1 MPAKPKRGT
10 VPSLDGLWFRQTYY
24 VSQQEISFPHNFPHS
39 IRTLWTL
46 GNTHHYYVCAIPHI
60 SAHPHIAPFYSQGE
74 TPYVGSKDTKQKNTT
89 HIRRDANPCAR
100 ACVMCGRA
108 EMCGNQEIRTIP
120 TFARFFFRAALC
132 GSCAETLFRLHV
144 CARNAISCAQGAEN
158 AFPAFS
164 ERMTQAGTLYSRLVP
179 ACLLFID
186 RDGKMEMRMQVMR
199 YVHVR
204 ETNHGDF
211 QELEDLYQATRKDT
225 PDKRATREAKD
236 KDARDASKK
245 RLPCWYLGGT
255 MNGPCCADNA
265 RPAGIL
271 QIDIDDTDRPQE
283 LKNRLAGIDCV
294 AFAAVSASGRGVYAL
309 MRVPVGIQRDP
320 DAQKGILDLLDA
332 ALLYDRRGDE
342 HIDYACVDLARRR
355 FESFDPEPLYRP
367 DAPEYDPDFR
377 AMCKRAFDA
386 SGIASI
392 ARNMCGEATPGGAST
407 AVALAALAIRARGQV
422 KGRVFNAAY
431 YPTRFQGVIIGDS
444 GTGKSSRIKDPLV
457 ELAVHLGA
465 EIIQPESHRALEL
478 AIVESCTQ
486 KSCDIGADG
495 KPDKNRPIWTQI
507 DDYRPVLAV
516 YDEAG
521 AEQEARGKVDY
532 KRKMESVRR
541 QAFNAAFIASK
552 SINTP
557 LPTFP
562 LRCSYTDIRISTP
575 KAWALAMHGVD
586 STAGDARRVLEFWLD
601 SREAPSGARIQSA
614 ANMLYRAKSTPSL
627 PCLDEV
633 QSMMELLPGGELKLD
648 GLDSSSS
655 FDKVRGFLASGESMD
670 FETIVCNVATADAYA
685 RGCTDAIPRESILA
699 AWAVYFGVLEN
710 RRRLADA
717 DDAAPDT
724 PESRITGFILD
735 YIGARKGARKSQVVR
750 MLKDKGPSYV
760 SSLDWLIK
768 CGRVIQETGKDGKST
783 TVRRATDAEMEAFEA
798 NAEAQRR
805 DKIFAE
811 ARANREKVA
820 RNAQPGDC
828 DEFALM
834 LRAEYANADDDGKA
848 AKLDAYLREHEKEPG
863 HELCPGQRDAS
874 LRSLATKLHNAGLDD
889 EFAEAWFCGVCKSLG
904 DEFVR
909 EQTKRRLWRTA
920 PDKSGCARKDT
931 PVRP

>member
-1 MPAKPKRGT
+1 MK
-10 VPSLDGLWFRQTYY
+10 
-24 VSQQEISFPHNFPHS
+24 
-39 IRTLWTL
+39 
-46 GNTHHYYVCAIPHI
+46 
-60 SAHPHIAPFYSQGE
+60 
-74 TPYVGSKDTKQKNTT
+74 
-89 HIRRDANPCAR
+89 
-100 ACVMCGRA
+100 
-108 EMCGNQEIRTIP
+108 
-120 TFARFFFRAALC
+120 
-132 GSCAETLFRLHV
+132 
-144 CARNAISCAQGAEN
+144 
-158 AFPAFS
+158 
-164 ERMTQAGTLYSRLVP
+164 
-179 ACLLFID
+179 
-186 RDGKMEMRMQVMR
+186 VMR
-199 YVHVR
+199 YVHVC
-204 ETNHGDF
+204 EVTHGDVK
-211 QELEDLYQATRKDT
+211 ELEDLYQATRKDS
-225 PDKRATREAKD
+225 PDKRATREAHSKE
-236 KDARDASKK
+236 ARDASKK
-245 RLPCWYLGGT
+245 RLPCWYLGGA
-255 MNGPCCADNA
+255 MNGPCCAANA
-265 RPAGIL
+265 HPAGIL

-283 LKNRLAGIDCV
+283 LKSRLAGIDCV

-309 MRVPVGIQRDP
+309 MRVPVSIQTSQ

-332 ALLYDRRGDE
+332 ALLYDRRDGE

-392 ARNMCGEATPGGAST
+392 ARDMCGEATPGGAST
-407 AVALAALAIRARGQV
+407 AVALAALAIRARGLV
-422 KGRVFNAAY
+422 KGRVFGEASY

-486 KSCDIGADG
+486 KSYEIGADG
-495 KPDKNRPIWTQI
+495 KPDKGRPVWTQI

-521 AEQEARGKVDY
+521 AEQEARKAQEY

-541 QAFNAAFIASK
+541 QAFDAAFIASK

-562 LRCSYTDIRISTP
+562 LRCSYTDVRISTP
-575 KAWALAMHGVD
+575 KAWAFAMHGVD

-614 ANMLYRAKSTPSL
+614 ANMLYRSKSTPAL
-627 PCLDEV
+627 PCADKV
-633 QSMMELLPGGELKLD
+633 KSMMEFSLPDGELKLD
-648 GLDSSSS
+648 GLNSSST
-655 FDKVRGFLASGESMD
+655 FDEVRGFLASGESLD
-670 FETIVCNVATADAYA
+670 YSTIVCNVATADAYA

-717 DDAAPDT
+717 DDVAPDT
-724 PESRITGFILD
+724 HESRITGFILD
-735 YIGARKGARKSQVVR
+735 YIGVRKGARKSQVVR

-805 DKIFAE
+805 DRIFAE

-834 LRAEYANADDDGKA
+834 LRTEYANADDDGKA
-848 AKLDAYLREHEKEPG
+848 AKLDAYLCEHEKEPG
-863 HELCPGQRDAS
+863 HELVHGQRDRS

-889 EFAEAWFCGVCKSLG
+889 AFAEAWFCGVCESLG
-904 DEFVR
+904 DEFAR
-909 EQTKRRLWRTA
+909 EQTKRRLWRPA
-920 PDKSGCARKDT
+920 PDKTGCARKDQ
-931 PVRP
+931 PVRPGRFAGQSAIR

>member
-1 MPAKPKRGT
+1 
-10 VPSLDGLWFRQTYY
+10 
-24 VSQQEISFPHNFPHS
+24 
-39 IRTLWTL
+39 
-46 GNTHHYYVCAIPHI
+46 
-60 SAHPHIAPFYSQGE
+60 
-74 TPYVGSKDTKQKNTT
+74 
-89 HIRRDANPCAR
+89 
-100 ACVMCGRA
+100 
-108 EMCGNQEIRTIP
+108 
-120 TFARFFFRAALC
+120 
-132 GSCAETLFRLHV
+132 
-144 CARNAISCAQGAEN
+144 
-158 AFPAFS
+158 
-164 ERMTQAGTLYSRLVP
+164 
-179 ACLLFID
+179 
-186 RDGKMEMRMQVMR
+186 MQVMR

-204 ETNHGDF
+204 EVNHGDF
-211 QELEDLYQATRKDT
+211 KELEDLYQATRKDS
-225 PDKRATREAKD
+225 PDKRATREATS
-236 KDARDASKK
+236 KDAKDAAKK

-271 QIDIDDTDRPQE
+271 QIDLDDTDRPQE
-283 LKNRLAGIDCV
+283 IKSRLAEIDNV

-309 MRVPVGIQRDP
+309 MRVPVSIQTSQ
-320 DAQKGILDLLDA
+320 DAQKGILDMLDA
-332 ALLYDRRGDE
+332 VLLHDRRGGE

-377 AMCKRAFDA
+377 GMCKRAFDA

-392 ARNMCGEATPGGAST
+392 ARDMCGEATPGGAST
-407 AVALAALAIRARGQV
+407 AVALAALAIRARGLV
-422 KGRVFNAAY
+422 KGRVFGETF

-457 ELAVHLGA
+457 ELAVRLGA

-486 KSCDIGADG
+486 KSCEIGADG

-521 AEQEARGKVDY
+521 AEQEARGKQDY

-541 QAFNAAFIASK
+541 QAFDMAFIASK

-562 LRCSYTDIRISTP
+562 LKCSYTDIRISTP

-601 SREAPSGARIQSA
+601 SREAPSGARIQSL
-614 ANMLYRAKSTPSL
+614 ANMIYRAKSTPSL
-627 PCLDEV
+627 PCLDKV
-633 QSMMELLPGGELKLD
+633 KSMMEFLPDGELKLD
-648 GLDSSSS
+648 GFNSS
-655 FDKVRGFLASGESMD
+655 FALDKARGFLASGESMD

-710 RRRLADA
+710 RKRLAESY
-717 DDAAPDT
+717 DAAPDT
-724 PESRITGFILD
+724 PESLITGYILQ
-735 YIGARKGARKSQVVR
+735 YIDARKGTARKSQVIR
-750 MLKDKGPSYV
+750 KLKSSGPSYV
-760 SSLDWLIK
+760 RAFDELVSGGILV
-768 CGRVIQETGKDGKST
+768 CERATDGKST
-783 TVRRATDAEMEAFEA
+783 TVRRATDAEIEAFEA

-811 ARANREKVA
+811 ARANRGKVA

-834 LRAEYANADDDGKA
+834 LRTEYANADDDGKA
-848 AKLDAYLREHEKEPG
+848 AKLAAYLCEHEKE
-863 HELCPGQRDAS
+863 HEHEIRKGRRDRS

-889 EFAEAWFCGVCKSLG
+889 EFAKAWFWGLCESLG
-904 DEFVR
+904 DEFVD
-909 EQTKRRLWRTA
+909 EQVKRRLWRPAPDA
-920 PDKSGCARKDT
+920 PDKGARPKK
-931 PVRP
+931 RPHCDSLKHSI

>member
-1 MPAKPKRGT
+1 MA
-10 VPSLDGLWFRQTYY
+10 
-24 VSQQEISFPHNFPHS
+24 
-39 IRTLWTL
+39 
-46 GNTHHYYVCAIPHI
+46 
-60 SAHPHIAPFYSQGE
+60 
-74 TPYVGSKDTKQKNTT
+74 
-89 HIRRDANPCAR
+89 
-100 ACVMCGRA
+100 
-108 EMCGNQEIRTIP
+108 
-120 TFARFFFRAALC
+120 
-132 GSCAETLFRLHV
+132 
-144 CARNAISCAQGAEN
+144 
-158 AFPAFS
+158 
-164 ERMTQAGTLYSRLVP
+164 
-179 ACLLFID
+179 LLFID

-204 ETNHGDF
+204 EVNHGDF
-211 QELEDLYQATRKDT
+211 KDLEDLYQATRKDT

-265 RPAGIL
+265 QPSGIL

-283 LKNRLAGIDCV
+283 IKSRLAGIDCV
-294 AFAAVSASGRGVYAL
+294 AFAAASASGRGVYAL
-309 MRVPVGIQRDP
+309 MRVPVSIQASQ

-332 ALLYDRRGDE
+332 ALLYDRRDGE

-377 AMCKRAFDA
+377 AMCNRAFDA

-392 ARNMCGEATPGGAST
+392 ARDMCGEATPGGAST

-422 KGRVFNAAY
+422 KGRVFGEAF

-465 EIIQPESHRALEL
+465 GIIQPESHRALEL
-478 AIVESCTQ
+478 AIVESCAH
-486 KSCDIGADG
+486 KAFEIGADG
-495 KPDKNRPIWTQI
+495 KPDKNRPIWTQL

-521 AEQEARGKVDY
+521 AEQEARKAQEY

-541 QAFNAAFIASK
+541 QAFDAAFIASK
-552 SINTP
+552 SITTP

-562 LRCSYTDIRISTP
+562 LKCSYTDIRISTP
-575 KAWALAMHGVD
+575 KAWAAAMHGAD
-586 STAGDARRVLEFWLD
+586 ATAGDARRVLEFWLD

-614 ANMLYRAKSTPSL
+614 ANMLYRSKNTPSL
-627 PCLDEV
+627 PCADKV
-633 QSMMELLPGGELKLD
+633 AAQMEFSLTDGELKLD
-648 GLDSSSS
+648 GLKSSSD
-655 FDKVRGFLASGESMD
+655 FDTLRGYMASGEAPD
-670 FETIVCNVATADAYA
+670 YATIVCNVATADAYA
-685 RGCTDAIPRESILA
+685 RGCTDAIPRKSILA

-717 DDAAPDT
+717 DDVAPDT
-724 PESRITGFILD
+724 HESRITGFILD

-760 SSLDWLIK
+760 SSLGWLIK

-783 TVRRATDAEMEAFEA
+783 TVRRATDSEMEAFEA

-805 DKIFAE
+805 DRIFAE
-811 ARANREKVA
+811 ARANREKIA

-834 LRAEYANADDDGKA
+834 MRTEYANADADGKA
-848 AKLDAYLREHEKEPG
+848 AKLDAYLCEHEKEPG
-863 HELCPGQRDAS
+863 HELVPGQRDLS

-889 EFAEAWFCGVCKSLG
+889 AFAEAWFCGVCESLG

-909 EQTKRRLWRTA
+909 EQTKRRLWRPA
-920 PDKSGCARKDT
+920 PAKAR
-931 PVRP
+931 

>member
-1 MPAKPKRGT
+1 
-10 VPSLDGLWFRQTYY
+10 
-24 VSQQEISFPHNFPHS
+24 
-39 IRTLWTL
+39 
-46 GNTHHYYVCAIPHI
+46 
-60 SAHPHIAPFYSQGE
+60 
-74 TPYVGSKDTKQKNTT
+74 
-89 HIRRDANPCAR
+89 
-100 ACVMCGRA
+100 
-108 EMCGNQEIRTIP
+108 
-120 TFARFFFRAALC
+120 
-132 GSCAETLFRLHV
+132 
-144 CARNAISCAQGAEN
+144 
-158 AFPAFS
+158 
-164 ERMTQAGTLYSRLVP
+164 
-179 ACLLFID
+179 
-186 RDGKMEMRMQVMR
+186 MQVMR

-211 QELEDLYQATRKDT
+211 KELEDLYQATRKDT
-225 PDKRATREAKD
+225 PDKRATREAHSKE
-236 KDARDASKK
+236 ARDASKK

-255 MNGPCCADNA
+255 MNGPCRADNA
-265 RPAGIL
+265 QPAGIL
-271 QIDIDDTDRPQE
+271 QIDVDCTDRPQE
-283 LKNRLAGIDCV
+283 IKSRLAGIDCV

-309 MRVPVGIQRDP
+309 MRVPVSIQTNQ

-332 ALLYDRRGDE
+332 ALLYDRRDDE

-367 DAPEYDPDFR
+367 DAPEYDPDFK

-392 ARNMCGEATPGGAST
+392 ARDMCGEATPGGAST

-422 KGRVFNAAY
+422 KGRVFGETF

-495 KPDKNRPIWTQI
+495 KPDKGRPVWTQI

-521 AEQEARGKVDY
+521 AEQEARQAQDY

-541 QAFNAAFIASK
+541 QAFDAAFIASK

-562 LRCSYTDIRISTP
+562 LKCSYTDIRISTP
-575 KAWALAMHGVD
+575 KAWAFAMHGVD
-586 STAGDARRVLEFWLD
+586 LTAGDARRVLEFWLD

-614 ANMLYRAKSTPSL
+614 ANMLYRSKSTPAL
-627 PCLDEV
+627 PCLDKV
-633 QSMMELLPGGELKLD
+633 KSMMEFSLPDGELKLD
-648 GLDSSSS
+648 GLKSSSD
-655 FDKVRGFLASGESMD
+655 FDTLRGFMASGGAPDYS
-670 FETIVCNVATADAYA
+670 TIVCNVATADAYA
-685 RGCTDAIPRESILA
+685 RGRTDAIPRESILA

-717 DDAAPDT
+717 DDVAPDT
-724 PESRITGFILD
+724 PESRITGFILKFID
-735 YIGARKGARKSQVVR
+735 ARNGKARKSHVLR
-750 MLKDKGPSYV
+750 MLKSKGPSYV
-760 SSLDWLIK
+760 RAFEALVDNGLIV
-768 CGRVIQETGKDGKST
+768 CARATDGKST
-783 TVRRATDAEMEAFEA
+783 TVRLGTDAEIDAADEKK
-798 NAEAQRR
+798 EAQRR

-811 ARANREKVA
+811 ARANRDNVA
-820 RNAQPGDC
+820 RNARPGDC

-834 LRAEYANADDDGKA
+834 LRTEYANADADGKA
-848 AKLDAYLREHEKEPG
+848 AKLDAYLCEHEKEPG
-863 HELCPGQRDAS
+863 HELAPGQRDQS

-889 EFAEAWFCGVCKSLG
+889 AFAEAWFWGVCESLG

-909 EQTKRRLWRTA
+909 EQTKLRLWRPA
-920 PDKSGCARKDT
+920 PLSGARKDE
-931 PVRP
+931 PVRTGR

>member
-1 MPAKPKRGT
+1 
-10 VPSLDGLWFRQTYY
+10 
-24 VSQQEISFPHNFPHS
+24 
-39 IRTLWTL
+39 
-46 GNTHHYYVCAIPHI
+46 
-60 SAHPHIAPFYSQGE
+60 
-74 TPYVGSKDTKQKNTT
+74 
-89 HIRRDANPCAR
+89 
-100 ACVMCGRA
+100 MCGCA
-108 EMCGNQEIRTIP
+108 EMCGNPEIRVVT
-120 TFARFFFRAALC
+120 TFARVVSCAAAVRRLC
-132 GSCAETLFRLHV
+132 G
-144 CARNAISCAQGAEN
+144 N
-158 AFPAFS
+158 AFPLERQHAKCYLMRARRCERLSRFHRADDVSRDSLFS
-164 ERMTQAGTLYSRLVP
+164 SRSGLPFVHQHG
-179 ACLLFID
+179 
-186 RDGKMEMRMQVMR
+186 DGMMEMRMQVMR
-199 YVHVR
+199 YAHVR

-211 QELEDLYQATRKDT
+211 KELEDLYQATRNDS
-225 PDKRATREAKD
+225 PAKRATREAKD
-236 KDARDASKK
+236 NDSRGEIKR

-265 RPAGIL
+265 QPAGVL
-271 QIDIDDTDRPQE
+271 QIDIDDTERPQE
-283 LKNRLAGIDCV
+283 IKSRLAEIDNV

-309 MRVPVGIQRDP
+309 MRVPVSIQASR

-332 ALLYDRRGDE
+332 AILYDRRDGE

-392 ARNMCGEATPGGAST
+392 ARDMCGEATPGGAST
-407 AVALAALAIRARGQV
+407 AVALAALALRARGLV
-422 KGRVFNAAY
+422 KGRVFGETF
-431 YPTRFQGVIIGDS
+431 YPTRFQGVIIGES

-486 KSCDIGADG
+486 KSCEIGADG

-521 AEQEARGKVDY
+521 AEQEARKAQEY

-541 QAFNAAFIASK
+541 QAFDAAFIASK

-575 KAWALAMHGVD
+575 KAWAFAMHGVD
-586 STAGDARRVLEFWLD
+586 ATAGDSRRVLEFWLD

-627 PCLDEV
+627 PCLGKV
-633 QSMMELLPGGELKLD
+633 QSLMEFSLPDGELKLD
-648 GLDSSSS
+648 GLNSSSLL
-655 FDKVRGFLASGESMD
+655 DTVRGFMASGESMD
-670 FETIVCNVATADAYA
+670 YSTIVCNVATADAYA
-685 RGCTDAIPRESILA
+685 RGCTDTIPRESILA

-710 RRRLADA
+710 RKRLSDSY
-717 DDAAPDT
+717 DAAPMT
-724 PESRITGFILD
+724 YESQITGYILQ
-735 YIGARKGARKSQVVR
+735 YIRTRNSVRKSQVYR
-750 MLKDKGPSYV
+750 MLKSNGPSYV
-760 SSLDWLIK
+760 RAFDELVSGGILV
-768 CGRVIQETGKDGKST
+768 CERAKDGKST
-783 TVRRATDAEMEAFEA
+783 TVRRATDTEIEAFEA

-805 DKIFAE
+805 DMIFAE

-820 RNAQPGDC
+820 RNAQPGNC

-834 LRAEYANADDDGKA
+834 MRTEYANADDEGKA
-848 AKLDAYLREHEKEPG
+848 AKLGAYLCEHEKVKE
-863 HELCPGQRDAS
+863 HELFKGQRDQS

-889 EFAEAWFCGVCKSLG
+889 EFAKAWFWGLCDSLG
-904 DEFVR
+904 DEFVL
-909 EQTKRRLWRTA
+909 EQTKRKLWRPA
-920 PDKSGCARKDT
+920 PDKGARKDK
-931 PVRP
+931 PVRPGR

>member
-1 MPAKPKRGT
+1 
-10 VPSLDGLWFRQTYY
+10 
-24 VSQQEISFPHNFPHS
+24 
-39 IRTLWTL
+39 
-46 GNTHHYYVCAIPHI
+46 
-60 SAHPHIAPFYSQGE
+60 
-74 TPYVGSKDTKQKNTT
+74 
-89 HIRRDANPCAR
+89 
-100 ACVMCGRA
+100 
-108 EMCGNQEIRTIP
+108 
-120 TFARFFFRAALC
+120 
-132 GSCAETLFRLHV
+132 
-144 CARNAISCAQGAEN
+144 
-158 AFPAFS
+158 
-164 ERMTQAGTLYSRLVP
+164 
-179 ACLLFID
+179 
-186 RDGKMEMRMQVMR
+186 MQVMR

-211 QELEDLYQATRKDT
+211 KELEDLYQATRKDS

-236 KDARDASKK
+236 KDAQSASKK

-255 MNGPCCADNA
+255 MNGPCCAANA
-265 RPAGIL
+265 HPAGIL
-271 QIDIDDTDRPQE
+271 QIDVDCTDRPQE
-283 LKNRLAGIDCV
+283 IKSRLAGIDCV

-320 DAQKGILDLLDA
+320 DAQKAILDLVDA
-332 ALLYDRRGDE
+332 ALLHDRRNGE

-367 DAPEYDPDFR
+367 DAPEYEPDFR

-392 ARNMCGEATPGGAST
+392 ARDMCGEATPGGAST

-422 KGRVFNAAY
+422 KGRVFGEIY

-465 EIIQPESHRALEL
+465 EIIQPESNRALEL

-486 KSCDIGADG
+486 KSYETGADG
-495 KPDKNRPIWTQI
+495 KPDKERPVWAQI

-521 AEQEARGKVDY
+521 AEQEARKAQEY

-541 QAFNAAFIASK
+541 QAFDAAFIASK

-575 KAWALAMHGVD
+575 KAWAAAMHGVD

-614 ANMLYRAKSTPSL
+614 ANMLYRSKSTPSL
-627 PCLDEV
+627 PCVDKV
-633 QSMMELLPGGELKLD
+633 AAQMEFSLPDGELKLD
-648 GLDSSSS
+648 GLKSSSD
-655 FDKVRGFLASGESMD
+655 FDTLRGFMASGEAPDYS
-670 FETIVCNVATADAYA
+670 TIVCNVATADAYA

-717 DDAAPDT
+717 DDVAPDT
-724 PESRITGFILD
+724 HESRITGFILE
-735 YIGARKGARKSQVVR
+735 YIGARNGKARKTHVLR
-750 MLKDKGPSYV
+750 MLKTKGPSYV
-760 SSLDWLIK
+760 RAFDELVSGGILV
-768 CGRVIQETGKDGKST
+768 CERAKDGKST

-820 RNAQPGDC
+820 RNAQPGDR

-834 LRAEYANADDDGKA
+834 LRTEYANADDDGKA
-848 AKLDAYLREHEKEPG
+848 AKLDAYLCEHEKEPG
-863 HELCPGQRDAS
+863 HELAPGQRDQS
-874 LRSLATKLHNAGLDD
+874 LRSLAAKLHNAGLDD
-889 EFAEAWFCGVCKSLG
+889 AFAEAWFWGVCESLG

-909 EQTKRRLWRTA
+909 EQTKRRLWRPA
-920 PDKSGCARKDT
+920 PDKAGCARNDT
-931 PVRP
+931 LVRPGR

>member
-1 MPAKPKRGT
+1 
-10 VPSLDGLWFRQTYY
+10 
-24 VSQQEISFPHNFPHS
+24 
-39 IRTLWTL
+39 
-46 GNTHHYYVCAIPHI
+46 
-60 SAHPHIAPFYSQGE
+60 
-74 TPYVGSKDTKQKNTT
+74 
-89 HIRRDANPCAR
+89 
-100 ACVMCGRA
+100 
-108 EMCGNQEIRTIP
+108 
-120 TFARFFFRAALC
+120 
-132 GSCAETLFRLHV
+132 
-144 CARNAISCAQGAEN
+144 
-158 AFPAFS
+158 
-164 ERMTQAGTLYSRLVP
+164 
-179 ACLLFID
+179 
-186 RDGKMEMRMQVMR
+186 MEMRMQVMR

-204 ETNHGDF
+204 EVNHGDF
-211 QELEDLYQATRKDT
+211 KELEDLYQATRKDT
-225 PDKRATREAKD
+225 PDKRAAREAKD

-265 RPAGIL
+265 QPAGVL
-271 QIDIDDTDRPQE
+271 QIDIDDTYRPQE
-283 LKNRLAGIDCV
+283 IKHRLAEIDNV

-309 MRVPVGIQRDP
+309 MRVPVSIQVNQ

-332 ALLYDRRGDE
+332 ALLYDRRGGE

-367 DAPEYDPDFR
+367 DAPEYEPDFR

-386 SGIASI
+386 SEIASI

-422 KGRVFNAAY
+422 KGRVFNEAY

-465 EIIQPESHRALEL
+465 EIIQPESSRALEV

-486 KSCDIGADG
+486 KKSEIGADG
-495 KPDKNRPIWTQI
+495 KPDKGRPVWTQI

-521 AEQEARGKVDY
+521 AEQEARKAQEY

-541 QAFNAAFIASK
+541 QAFDAAFIASR
-552 SINTP
+552 SITTP

-562 LRCSYTDIRISTP
+562 LKCSYTDIRISTP
-575 KAWALAMHGVD
+575 KAWAFAMHGVD

-601 SREAPSGARIQSA
+601 TREAPSGARIQSA
-614 ANMLYRAKSTPSL
+614 ANMLFRAKSTPSL
-627 PCLDEV
+627 PCVDKV
-633 QSMMELLPGGELKLD
+633 QSMMEFLPDGAMELD
-648 GLDSSSS
+648 GLNRSST
-655 FDKVRGFLASGESMD
+655 FDTVRGFLASGDSTD
-670 FETIVCNVATADAYA
+670 YATIVCNVATADAYA
-685 RGCTDAIPRESILA
+685 RGFTDAIPRESILA

-710 RRRLADA
+710 RQRLADA

-724 PESRITGFILD
+724 YERRITGYILE
-735 YIGARKGARKSQVVR
+735 YIGSRNGKARKSHVLR
-750 MLKDKGPSYV
+750 MLKSNGTSYV
-760 SSLDWLIK
+760 RAFESLVDSGLIV
-768 CGRVIQETGKDGKST
+768 CERAKDGKST

-811 ARANREKVA
+811 ARANRDKVD
-820 RNAQPGDC
+820 RNAQPGD

-834 LRAEYANADDDGKA
+834 LRTEYANADDDGKA
-848 AKLDAYLREHEKEPG
+848 AKLDAYLCEHEKEHG
-863 HELCPGQRDAS
+863 HKLIKGQRDPS

-889 EFAEAWFCGVCKSLG
+889 EFAKTWFWRLCESLG
-904 DEFVR
+904 DEFVG
-909 EQTKRRLWRTA
+909 EPTKRKLWRPAPDRPA
-920 PDKSGCARKDT
+920 PDKGARKDET
-931 PVRP
+931 VRPGR